1 MGKPKTIASKDL
13 KAFLSANKRETRLMG
28 AVERHVLSR
37 PFDDRDMSYIHPSD
51 VIKEDWCAL
60 AQYHAIKGNYVETR
74 DKPTA
79 RLASIFAEG
88 HSIHAKWQTWFT
100 EMGVMFGKWMCSN
113 CGFGWYGTSADLEN
127 VDCDCPLGVPQIR
140 YKEVPLRS
148 EKHMIRGHAD
158 GWIRGLGD
166 DCLIEIKSI
175 GSGGIRMEA
184 PAIMAQSDDNVEKAW
199 KNIKTPFRS
208 HQLQGQVYLHLC
220 HLMVEE
226 DILESAPKEI
236 VFIYELKANQEYKEF
251 VVAYNP
257 EYTKDIFD
265 KCLDVAWAVKNSR
278 PPLCNIDPEKG
289 CKRCEPFRDSN
300 E

>member
-13 KAFLSANKRETRLMG
+13 KAFLETSKRTTRLMG

-51 VIKEDWCAL
+51 IIKDDWCAL

-88 HSIHAKWQTWFT
+88 HTIHAKWQNWFA
-100 EMGVMFGKWMCSN
+100 EMGVLYGKWYN
-113 CGFGWYGTSADLEN
+113 PATKDYTWATSKDLQGLLN
-127 VDCDCPLGVPQIR
+127 
-140 YKEVPLRS
+140 KEYAEVSLRS
-148 EKHMIRGHAD
+148 DKHMIRGHAD
-158 GWIRGLGD
+158 GWIKGID
-166 DCLIEIKSI
+166 EDCLIEIKSV

-226 DILESAPKEI
+226 GLLESAPKEI

-251 VVAYNP
+251 VVAYN
-257 EYTKDIFD
+257 EEFTKEIFD
-265 KCLDVAWAVKNSR
+265 KALDVAWAVNNDR
-278 PPLCNIDPEKG
+278 APLCTIDTEKG
-289 CKRCEPFRDSN
+289 CRRCAPFRG

>member
-13 KAFLSANKRETRLMG
+13 KAFLTANKRETRLMG

-51 VIKEDWCAL
+51 IIKDDWCAL

-88 HSIHAKWQTWFT
+88 HVIHAKWQNWFK
-100 EMGVMFGKWMCSN
+100 EMGVLYGKWYDAKTDDYT
-113 CGFGWYGTSADLEN
+113 WATSKDLVGYSRKDIE
-127 VDCDCPLGVPQIR
+127 

-148 EKHMIRGHAD
+148 DKHMIRGHAY
-158 GWIRGLGD
+158 GWIKGLGD

-175 GSGGIRMEA
+175 GSGGLRMEA
-184 PAIMAQSDDNVEKAW
+184 PALMAQSEDNVEKAW

-226 DILESAPKEI
+226 GLIATAPKEI

-257 EYTKDIFD
+257 EFTKDIFD
-265 KCLDVAWAVKNSR
+265 RALDVAWAAENKR
-278 PPLCNIDPEKG
+278 PPVCSIDPKKG
-289 CKRCEPFRDSN
+289 CKRCEPFQEAN
-300 E
+300 

>member
-13 KAFLSANKRETRLMG
+13 KAFLTANKRETRLMG

-51 VIKEDWCAL
+51 IIKDDWCAL
-60 AQYHAIKGNYVETR
+60 AQYHAIRGNYVETR

-88 HSIHAKWQTWFT
+88 HSIHAKWQNWFA
-100 EMGVMFGKWMCSN
+100 EMGVL
-113 CGFGWYGTSADLEN
+113 YGVWDLGGYN
-127 VDCDCPLGVPQIR
+127 SWGLSQDFAGLPKKTKT

-148 EKHMIRGHAD
+148 DKHMIRGHAD
-158 GWIRGLGD
+158 GWIRGID
-166 DCLIEIKSI
+166 ADCLIEIKSI

-199 KNIKTPFRS
+199 KNIKTPFRA
-208 HQLQGQVYLHLC
+208 HQMQGQVYLHLC
-220 HLMVEE
+220 HLMVE
-226 DILESAPKEI
+226 DGQLESAPDEI

-251 VVAYNP
+251 VVKYNP
-257 EYTKDIFD
+257 EYTKDVFD
-265 KCLDVAWAVKNSR
+265 SALDVAWAVENER
-278 PPLCNIDPEKG
+278 PPVCSINPEKG
-289 CKRCEPFRDSN
+289 CKRCEPYQQENKQDLS
-300 E
+300 

>member
-13 KAFLSANKRETRLMG
+13 KAFLATSKRETRLMG

-51 VIKEDWCAL
+51 IIKDDWCAL
-60 AQYHAIKGNYVETR
+60 AQYHALKGNYVETR

-88 HSIHAKWQTWFT
+88 HTIHAKWQNWFN
-100 EMGVMFGKWMCSN
+100 EMGVL
-113 CGFGWYGTSADLEN
+113 YGTWLIGEER
-127 VDCDCPLGVPQIR
+127 LWGVSLSKN
-140 YKEVPLRS
+140 YTEVPLRS
-148 EKHMIRGHAD
+148 DKHMIRGHAD

-184 PAIMAQSDDNVEKAW
+184 PAIMEQANGNVEIAW
-199 KNIKTPFRS
+199 KNIKTPFRA

-226 DILESAPKEI
+226 GLLESAPKEI

-251 VVAYNP
+251 VVTYNP
-257 EYTKDIFD
+257 EFTKDIFD
-265 KCLDVAWAVKNSR
+265 KALDVAWAANNDR
-278 PPLCNIDPEKG
+278 PPLCSINIEKG
-289 CKRCEPFRDSN
+289 CTRCAPFQ
-300 E
+300 EAK

>member
-13 KAFLSANKRETRLMG
+13 KAFLATSKRETRLMG

-51 VIKEDWCAL
+51 IIKDDWCAL
-60 AQYHAIKGNYVETR
+60 AQYHALKGNYVETR

-88 HSIHAKWQTWFT
+88 HTIHAKWQNWFR
-100 EMGVMFGKWMCSN
+100 EMGVLYGMWHGPTGKGWDLSSN
-113 CGFGWYGTSADLEN
+113 N
-127 VDCDCPLGVPQIR
+127 VDIEDEYL
-140 YKEVPLRS
+140 EVPLRS
-148 EKHMIRGHAD
+148 DKHMMRGHAD
-158 GWIRGLGD
+158 GWIKGLSD
-166 DCLIEIKSI
+166 DCLIEIKSL

-184 PAIMAQSDDNVEKAW
+184 PAVMEQADGNVEIAW

-220 HLMVEE
+220 HLMLEE
-226 DILESAPKEI
+226 GLLDSAPKEI

-257 EYTKDIFD
+257 EFTKDIFD
-265 KCLDVAWAVKNSR
+265 KALDVAWAAQNDR
-278 PPLCNIDPEKG
+278 PPLCSINIEKG
-289 CKRCEPFRDSN
+289 CKRCAPFQ
-300 E
+300 EAK

>member
-13 KAFLSANKRETRLMG
+13 KAFLTANKRETRLMG

-51 VIKEDWCAL
+51 IIKDDWCAL

-88 HSIHAKWQTWFT
+88 HIIHAKWQNWFK
-100 EMGVMFGKWMCSN
+100 EMGVLYGKWQEEHGTPWALSDIVDSN
-113 CGFGWYGTSADLEN
+113 AKYL
-127 VDCDCPLGVPQIR
+127 
-140 YKEVPLRS
+140 EVPLRS
-148 EKHMIRGHAD
+148 DKHMIRGHAD
-158 GWIRGLGD
+158 GWIKGLGD

-175 GSGGIRMEA
+175 GSGGLRMEA
-184 PAIMAQSDDNVEKAW
+184 PALMAQSEDNVEKAW

-226 DILESAPKEI
+226 GLLPEAPKEI

-251 VVAYNP
+251 VVEYNP
-257 EYTKDIFD
+257 EFTAEIFE
-265 KCLDVAWAVKNSR
+265 KALDVAWAAQNDR
-278 PPLCNIDPEKG
+278 APLCSINIEKG
-289 CKRCEPFRDSN
+289 CKRCAPFQ
-300 E
+300 EAK